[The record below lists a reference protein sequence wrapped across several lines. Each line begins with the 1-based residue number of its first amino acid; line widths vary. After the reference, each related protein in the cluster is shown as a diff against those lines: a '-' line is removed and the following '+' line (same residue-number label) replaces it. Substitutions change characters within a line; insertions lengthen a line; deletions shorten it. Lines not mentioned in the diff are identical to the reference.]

1 MRILYK
7 MLSTLEESILRIF
20 LNSLAQFDTAMVV
33 AMVNILLLLNHWVDA
48 SFFGNFGQSLLGLNP

>member
-1 MRILYK
+1 

-20 LNSLAQFDTAMVV
+20 LNSLAQFDTAMVD

-48 SFFGNFGQSLLGLNP
+48 SFFWKLWAKFVGIKPVVLELF